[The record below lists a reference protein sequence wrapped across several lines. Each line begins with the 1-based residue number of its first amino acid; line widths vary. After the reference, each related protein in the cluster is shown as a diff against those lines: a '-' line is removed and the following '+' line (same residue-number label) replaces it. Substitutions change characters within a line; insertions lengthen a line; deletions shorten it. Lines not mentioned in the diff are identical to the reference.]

1 MKEMELERY
10 GRQLGEACA
19 VETLVF
25 NQHELKSR
33 SQGLD
38 KWPTKGRRQAS
49 FCEYLQYGASDG
61 DGRLGGEGIE
71 DQSDWLRKRNQ
82 PALWENKL

>member
-1 MKEMELERY
+1 MDEKQPERY

-25 NQHELKSR
+25 NQHELRSR

-49 FCEYLQYGASDG
+49 LSCIIDMMIVVSVLCYICSTEHLVVTGVWEG
-61 DGRLGGEGIE
+61 KGLRLSRIG
-71 DQSDWLRKRNQ
+71 
-82 PALWENKL
+82 

>member
-10 GRQLGEACA
+10 ERQLEEACA

-49 FCEYLQYGASDG
+49 LSCILDMIVVSV
-61 DGRLGGEGIE
+61 L
-71 DQSDWLRKRNQ
+71 
-82 PALWENKL
+82 